1 MSDKIKNEIKIGDHT
16 RARIELYTVDGTG
29 TPQTMFVPV
38 LLDDITWT
46 SEWACTPSKMTFTV
60 LKEGALN
67 FGMGTKAVLKINDEI
82 IWTGYVMYK
91 HRTSDVK
98 LDCTAYDQLRYL
110 KLKMWK
116 SFEDVQCCSDPI
128 KEILEDYE
136 LPIGEFDELD
146 QVTQGD
152 LVFDGKEALEV
163 IDELMQKHSSSR
175 ENLVFF
181 DKAGEICLKK
191 LDNMRVTNQFF
202 TAGEMEDWDYTSSIE
217 ESYNSIMIDVLEA
230 DGETHDR
237 FITVEDEGNI
247 NRWGLLRYV
256 AQSNEDPEAI
266 ETRAKWLLEVLN
278 REVRTLKLQKVLG
291 NPEIRGGSLI
301 AVKLNLGDML
311 LYSWM
316 VVREVTHTIGQ
327 DGYTMDITVTN
338 EHLGFGDPQSPE
350 GTFTVTKPTA
360 TESASGSA
368 GGTAGSGGT
377 GTYEER
383 MWNMLR
389 AEGFTAEATA
399 GVLANAWAESGVDPK
414 KNQVGGN
421 AYGLFQWDDRKPKLI
436 SWCQSNGKDYT
447 SFEGQ
452 MDYMLW
458 EFYGGDTTWVAYA
471 NANCAGVTGFK
482 NLVSHYTATVVFL
495 RGFERAGVERLSE
508 RTAKAKEYY
517 DKWGSYETIP
527 GTDSGGSGV
536 GTGVLGWPFADGAG
550 TVTQPLGP
558 AHGGTSTF
566 DYYHRG
572 WDISTRSGYGA
583 GSPVLAVD
591 SGTVYN
597 AGWID
602 DSSYGQSVTIQHTSG
617 LCTRYAHLY
626 SINVSAG
633 QKVRK
638 GQQIGIEGGSGYGSL
653 TNFKTHVHLEV
664 LTSLPWGSILDP
676 ANYLHRNG

>member
-38 LLDDITWT
+38 LLDDISWT

-98 LDCTAYDQLRYL
+98 IDCTAYDQLRYL

-116 SFEDVQCCSDPI
+116 SFEDVQYASDPI

-136 LPIGEFDELD
+136 LPIGEFDDLT
-146 QVTQGD
+146 QATQGD

-163 IDELMQKHSSSR
+163 IDELMQKHAAMSL

-181 DKAGEICLKK
+181 DKAGEVCLKK

-256 AQSNEDPEAI
+256 AQSNEDVDAI
-266 ETRAKWLLEVLN
+266 QTRAERLLEMVN

-316 VVREVTHTIGQ
+316 VVREVTHTLGQ
-327 DGYTMDITVTN
+327 DGYTMDMTVTN
-338 EHLGFGDPQSPE
+338 ESLGFGDPVSPE
-350 GTFTVTKPTA
+350 GVFTVTKPTA
-360 TESASGSA
+360 TETA
-368 GGTAGSGGT
+368 GGTTSVGGSGT
-377 GTYEER
+377 VEER
-383 MWNMLR
+383 IWNFLR
-389 AEGFTAEATA
+389 ANGFSAAAAA
-399 GVLANAWAESGVDPK
+399 GIMGNMYAESGFIV
-414 KNQVGGN
+414 NVEEYSGGGG
-421 AYGLFQWDDRKPKLI
+421 YGLCQWTGERRTNLI
-436 SWCQSNGKDYT
+436 NWCNSNGYDYT
-447 SFEGQ
+447 TLEGQ
-452 MDYMLW
+452 LNFMLYEISARGMDYYKDIQSVEEATMVWLDKF
-458 EFYGGDTTWVAYA
+458 EV
-471 NANCAGVTGFK
+471 AGVRVEGKRLNAANKYYNQWK
-482 NLVSHYTATVVFL
+482 NYT
-495 RGFERAGVERLSE
+495 
-508 RTAKAKEYY
+508 
-517 DKWGSYETIP
+517 TIP
-527 GTDSGGSGV
+527 GTGSSAGD
-536 GTGVLGWPFADGAG
+536 GIATGNWGWPCPGVSAGIETYADHTNNAGDIKVPAG
-550 TVTQPLGP
+550 TKVVACDGGYVDWVQHWDGRSANQYVYIDNSTYGNCVRIS
-558 AHGGTSTF
+558 HGN
-566 DYYHRG
+566 
-572 WDISTRSGYGA
+572 GYRT
-583 GSPVLAVD
+583 L
-591 SGTVYN
+591 
-597 AGWID
+597 
-602 DSSYGQSVTIQHTSG
+602 
-617 LCTRYAHLY
+617 YAHL
-626 SINVSAG
+626 SQINVTQG
-633 QKVRK
+633 QAVSK
-638 GQQIGIEGGSGYGSL
+638 GQLIGLSGNTGRSFGPHL
-653 TNFKTHVHLEV
+653 HLEIV
-664 LTSLPWGSILDP
+664 GPSGGVYPGYVNWS
-676 ANYLHRNG
+676 